1 MLARNSYMLEL
12 LHIGW
17 KLDMIWK
24 KKSAS
29 QVSFSGAH
37 QDSKMGESS
46 KTLSLKSSWI
56 HQVGPSSHFNRKRF
70 LWKLM
75 NMICEFPADGK
86 DFDLILKAPFPNIE
100 ILRWEPPHCR
110 DREAIDKDDLTK
122 FDQIWKQ
129 LAVSSIHNDSLLSQ
143 AKNWYTLD
151 NRRLYCLQRMAA
163 EHLGAHCLPAS
174 SSCHGP
180 GDSRWLT
187 VTRGIGRSAW
197 VLLLTFCTLT
207 PDGSGRSTTRRR
219 KDALWPYLP
228 RWRRATATKLTNIS
242 KSFKKIKRESFLESV
257 DKDGAYRCVQ

>member
-1 MLARNSYMLEL
+1 
-12 LHIGW
+12 
-17 KLDMIWK
+17 MIWK
-24 KKSAS
+24 KNEICFAS
-29 QVSFSGAH
+29 FFFRSTSRPI
-37 QDSKMGESS
+37 SKMGESS

-129 LAVSSIHNDSLLSQ
+129 LAVSSIHNDSQWFTAVTGEELVYFGQPSFVLF
-143 AKNWYTLD
+143 
-151 NRRLYCLQRMAA
+151 AA
-163 EHLGAHCLPAS
+163 DGSWAPWCALP
-174 SSCHGP
+174 SSCFQLP
-180 GDSRWLT
+180 WAWWLTWLT
-187 VTRGIGRSAW
+187 VTWGIGRSAW

-257 DKDGAYRCVQ
+257 DKDGAYRCVK